1 MRYYTEQYSKSNSIE
16 LNRIKSNRIDL
27 NLRKKS
33 RIEWNGMEIKSAEEI
48 K

>member
-16 LNRIKSNRIDL
+16 KNRIKSIWN
-27 NLRKKS
+27 KV
-33 RIEWNGMEIKSAEEI
+33 EWNGIKKKSAEEI